1 MISLLY
7 CRLDERKAWNIDT
20 VKTFLLEVWIIG
32 GKGMELIPGTGTPSP
47 WEPGIFSLAIYGL
60 LVLILIAALLF
71 LSGWLG
77 EKKPNPDKLRPYEC
91 GIIPTGTA
99 RFRYPVA
106 FYLIAAFFLIF
117 DVEAAYIF
125 SWAIAFDRLGWA
137 GWCQISFFISVLL
150 ISLFYLWKK
159 GGLEW
164 EPIPKHRDIQK
175 TSS

>member
-1 MISLLY
+1 MNPILS
-7 CRLDERKAWNIDT
+7 T
-20 VKTFLLEVWIIG
+20 KTL
-32 GKGMELIPGTGTPSP
+32 SP
-47 WEPGIFSLAIYGL
+47 WEPGLLSLAIYGL

-71 LSGWLG
+71 LSRWLG
-77 EKKPNPDKLRPYEC
+77 EKKPNPEKSRPYEC

-99 RFRYPVA
+99 QFRYPVA

-125 SWAIAFDRLGWA
+125 SWAVAFERLGWA
-137 GWCQISFFISVLL
+137 GWFQISFFIIVLL

-164 EPIPKHRDIQK
+164 GPKAWKGPDTPG